1 MMDHLQRR
9 RFIVGLLGAAMAPA
23 LARAQAGRVVRVG
36 MLVPSLAE
44 YHGYAEDSFN
54 RGMKELGWEPTRD
67 CVVVIREYAGDVARV
82 RALAA
87 ELGREGVDVVVAFTL
102 QVALAVQSAAKT
114 TPIVVVAA
122 GDPVSVGA
130 AASLARPGGTITGMS
145 LMAPELAAKR
155 VDLLAEIL
163 PHASRIAILQNPDVP
178 MLPVLLRA
186 VEAAGKARGFAT
198 RAFSMRRQ
206 DEVATVF
213 DAIKSWPADGIVLLD
228 DELFF
233 RARAAIAAAALAR
246 KLPLGCPF
254 RLMAHAG
261 CLLSYSANL
270 PEQFYRAA
278 SYVDKIL
285 KGVNPAELPFEQPT
299 RFELVVNLKT
309 AAGLGLEIPPTLLV
323 DEAIE

>member
-1 MMDHLQRR
+1 M
-9 RFIVGLLGAAMAPA
+9 
-23 LARAQAGRVVRVG
+23 
-36 MLVPSLAE
+36 
-44 YHGYAEDSFN
+44 
-54 RGMKELGWEPTRD
+54 T
-67 CVVVIREYAGDVARV
+67 REYAGNVARV
-82 RALAA
+82 P
-87 ELGREGVDVVVAFTL
+87 ELVADLEREKVDVFVAFTL
-102 QVALAVQSAAKT
+102 RVALAAQSVAKT

-122 GDPVSVGA
+122 GDPVSIGA

-178 MLPVLLRA
+178 MMPILLQA
-186 VEAAGKARGFAT
+186 VETAAKVRGFASRPFT
-198 RAFSMRRQ
+198 VHRQ
-206 DEVATVF
+206 EEIEAVF
-213 DAIKSWPADGIVLLD
+213 DAIKAWPADGIVLLE

-246 KLPLGCPF
+246 KLPLACPF

-261 CLLSYSANL
+261 CLFSYSANL

-278 SYVDKIL
+278 SYVDKIM

-309 AAGLGLEIPPTLLV
+309 AAALGLEVPPTLLV
-323 DEAIE
+323 DEVIE

>member
-1 MMDHLQRR
+1 MMHRMRR
-9 RFIVGLLGAAMAPA
+9 RILILGLIGAAVAPA
-23 LARAQAGRVVRVG
+23 HAHAQARRVVRVG

-44 YHGYAEDSFN
+44 YRGYAEDAFD
-54 RGMKELGWEPTRD
+54 RGMRELGWEPTSD
-67 CVVVIREYAGDVARV
+67 CVVAIREYGGDAARV
-82 RALAA
+82 RALVA
-87 ELGREGVDVVVAFTL
+87 ELARDGVDVFVAFTL
-102 QVALAVQSAAKT
+102 QVALATQSVAGT

-122 GDPVSVGA
+122 GDPVSIGA

-163 PHASRIAILQNPDVP
+163 PRASRIAILQNPDVP
-178 MLPVLLRA
+178 MTGVLLRA
-186 VEAAGKARGFAT
+186 VEAAAKMRGFAS
-198 RAFSMRRQ
+198 RAFLMRRQ
-206 DEVATVF
+206 DEVEAVF
-213 DAIKSWPADGIVLLD
+213 DAIKDWSADGIVLLE

-233 RARAAIAAAALAR
+233 RARAAVAAAAVAR

-261 CLLSYSANL
+261 CLFSYSASL

-285 KGVNPAELPFEQPT
+285 KGVDPAELPFEQPT

-309 AAGLGLEIPPTLLV
+309 AAALGLEVPPTLLV
-323 DEAIE
+323 DEMIE